1 MHYPVKQEI
10 YQECSNFVEHVHNRN
25 QRRQLNAALSAIN
38 NKSFFS
44 IWIDSAQT
52 YLNINDELDKAPVGQ
67 DIIIYQVEEDWFNL
81 CDYTT
86 IRNRIKNHQ
95 RWTDNSFV
103 VTNSIQDKNKTL
115 DLKIKSVCRPG
126 ILDLLT
132 YRPYDLNIITGYN
145 DIEYHTGVC
154 WERSTPGRFKIIQ
167 LFTQY
172 REKIIVAK
180 LGRQIINNIKSNNL
194 QHFAKISDAPFQ
206 RIDTDFNWYRHTAF
220 GTVIE
225 TYYSEPFSPTLSEKT
240 YRNMHLCRPAL
251 IFGGQGTREYLI
263 SLGFDT
269 WDWIIDWSFDSE
281 PDKIVRFSKYL
292 NELER
297 LLNLPIQILVDL
309 IVKNQDKLL
318 YNRNR
323 LFWLINNYDSIDI

>member
-1 MHYPVKQEI
+1 M
-10 YQECSNFVEHVHNRN
+10 
-25 QRRQLNAALSAIN
+25 
-38 NKSFFS
+38 
-44 IWIDSAQT
+44 
-52 YLNINDELDKAPVGQ
+52 
-67 DIIIYQVEEDWFNL
+67 
-81 CDYTT
+81 
-86 IRNRIKNHQ
+86 
-95 RWTDNSFV
+95 
-103 VTNSIQDKNKTL
+103 
-115 DLKIKSVCRPG
+115 
-126 ILDLLT
+126 
-132 YRPYDLNIITGYN
+132 
-145 DIEYHTGVC
+145 
-154 WERSTPGRFKIIQ
+154 
-167 LFTQY
+167 
-172 REKIIVAK
+172 VAK

-194 QHFAKISDAPFQ
+194 QHFAKIPDAPFQ

-225 TYYSEPFSPTLSEKT
+225 TYSSEPFSPTLSEKT

>member
-10 YQECSNFVEHVHNRN
+10 YQECSNFVEHLHDRN

-44 IWIDSAQT
+44 IWINSAQT

-86 IRNRIKNHQ
+86 IRNHIKNHQ

-154 WERSTPGRFKIIQ
+154 WERSTPSRFKIIQ

-180 LGRQIINNIKSNNL
+180 LGRQIINNSKTTNL
-194 QHFAKISDAPFQ
+194 HFAKIPDAPFQ
-206 RIDTDFNWYRHTAF
+206 LIDTDFNWHRHTAF

-225 TYYSEPFSPTLSEKT
+225 TYYSESFSPTLSEKT
-240 YRNMHLCRPAL
+240 YRNMHLCKPAL